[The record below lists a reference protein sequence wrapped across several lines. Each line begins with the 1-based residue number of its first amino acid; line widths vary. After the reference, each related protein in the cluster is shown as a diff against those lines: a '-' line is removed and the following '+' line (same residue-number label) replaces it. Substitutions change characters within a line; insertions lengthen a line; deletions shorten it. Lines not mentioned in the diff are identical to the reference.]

1 MKSQLHTKPQ
11 CIKSD
16 VKCATLYL
24 QIRGEGVW
32 KPHVAGEG
40 TEDQVPQLDAVGWDD
55 VAEAIMVVAKE
66 FWEVM

>member
-1 MKSQLHTKPQ
+1 MLH
-11 CIKSD
+11 
-16 VKCATLYL
+16 ATLYL

-40 TEDQVPQLDAVGWDD
+40 TQDQVPQLDAVGRDD
-55 VAEAIMVVAKE
+55 IAKAIMVVAQE